1 VKIYLDACCFNR
13 PFDEQRSDR
22 VIFETNAILIILRRI
37 DNGEIEVIGSD
48 VLDDEIEQTPVT
60 KKRIKLF
67 ELLKKVTIFI
77 KLNNEIIIRGK
88 ELEMFKLKPHDS
100 LHIASAEYGNADVF
114 LTVDDNILRKY
125 NKNPNLFHI
134 KIINPF
140 NFVRGEIK

>member
-1 VKIYLDACCFNR
+1 M
-13 PFDEQRSDR
+13 
-22 VIFETNAILIILRRI
+22 
-37 DNGEIEVIGSD
+37 
-48 VLDDEIEQTPVT
+48 
-60 KKRIKLF
+60 
-67 ELLKKVTIFI
+67 
-77 KLNNEIIIRGK
+77 NNEIIIRGK